1 MNLYDMRT
9 GLFVVKLRFLGK
21 AGIRIMFGI
30 FIEIWL
36 ADGYLAIAKQWNLWA
51 FKFVGSG
58 GGWD

>member
-1 MNLYDMRT
+1 
-9 GLFVVKLRFLGK
+9 
-21 AGIRIMFGI
+21 MFGI